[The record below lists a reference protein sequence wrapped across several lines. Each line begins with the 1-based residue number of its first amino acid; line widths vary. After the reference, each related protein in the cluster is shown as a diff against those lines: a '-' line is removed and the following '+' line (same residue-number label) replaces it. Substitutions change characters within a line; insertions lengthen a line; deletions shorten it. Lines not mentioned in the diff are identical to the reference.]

1 MFRLK
6 TIKMKKEKNNKRDK
20 QKIKKIEEKVIAVAI
35 EIAKEGEGA
44 LFVIGKNVRYTLL
57 RKQKVKSFNLFDRG
71 AERILKSI
79 AIIDGAVIIDEE
91 GNVLAYSAMI
101 QKTRPFFGYGTRHAA
116 ALTASRKGLAIL
128 CSQEEHKVKIFK
140 NGRLIMQLDAFQKNI
155 EKEIPKI
162 SSILESLGAGVLGT
176 IGVAALAPALG
187 IALIPGVLVFG
198 ASYYAIKKIIKH
210 NKKGGKR

>member
-1 MFRLK
+1 MK
-6 TIKMKKEKNNKRDK
+6 SKKEDK
-20 QKIKKIEEKVIAVAI
+20 KISKQNIKKIEEKIIAIAI

-44 LFVIGKNVRYTLL
+44 LFVIGKGVEYTLL
-57 RKQKVKSFNLFDRG
+57 RKQKVRLFNLFDHD
-71 AERILKSI
+71 AEKILKNI
-79 AIIDGAVIIDEE
+79 AVIDGAVIIDNQ

-101 QKTRPFFGYGTRHAA
+101 QKAKPFFGYGTRHAA
-116 ALTASRKGLAIL
+116 AMTASKNGNLAIL

-155 EKEIPKI
+155 EKEISRI

-176 IGVAALAPALG
+176 IGVATLAPALG

-198 ASYYAIKKIIKH
+198 ASYYAIKKIVKKH
-210 NKKGGKR
+210 KKLEGK

>member
-1 MFRLK
+1 
-6 TIKMKKEKNNKRDK
+6 MKNKIRSKETNKLSK
-20 QKIKKIEEKVIAVAI
+20 LKIKKIKEEIIGIAL

-44 LFVIGKNVRYTLL
+44 LFVVGKGVKYTLL
-57 RKQKVKSFNLFDRG
+57 KKQKVRPFNLFDRG
-71 AERILKSI
+71 SEKILKHI
-79 AIIDGAVIIDEE
+79 AIIDGAVIIDNQ

-101 QKTRPFFGYGTRHAA
+101 QKAKPFFGYGTRHAA
-116 ALTASRKGLAIL
+116 AMTASKNGNLAIL

-155 EKEIPKI
+155 EKEIPRI
-162 SSILESLGAGVLGT
+162 SSMLESLGAGVIGT

-198 ASYYAIKKIIKH
+198 ASYYAIKKIVKH
-210 NKKGGKR
+210 VKK

>member
-1 MFRLK
+1 MK
-6 TIKMKKEKNNKRDK
+6 NKIKSKETNKLSK
-20 QKIKKIEEKVIAVAI
+20 LKIKKIKEKILGIAI

-44 LFVIGKNVRYTLL
+44 LFVIGKGVKYTLL
-57 RKQKVKSFNLFDRG
+57 KKQKVKPFNLFDRG
-71 AERILKSI
+71 SEKILKGI
-79 AIIDGAVIIDEE
+79 AVIDGAVIIDNQ
-91 GNVLAYSAMI
+91 GNVLSYSAMI

-116 ALTASRKGLAIL
+116 AMTASKNGNLAIL

-155 EKEIPKI
+155 EKEIPQI
-162 SSILESLGAGVLGT
+162 SSMLESLGAGVIGT

-198 ASYYAIKKIIKH
+198 VSYYAIKKIVRH
-210 NKKGGKR
+210 VKK